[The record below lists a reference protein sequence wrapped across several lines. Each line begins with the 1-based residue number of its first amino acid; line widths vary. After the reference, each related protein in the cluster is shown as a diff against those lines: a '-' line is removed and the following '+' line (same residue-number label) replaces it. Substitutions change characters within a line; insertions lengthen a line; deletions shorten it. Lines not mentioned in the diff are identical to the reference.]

1 MSSVTQKGKP
11 SDHAPI
17 STANA
22 SNSRASTTSTAAP
35 GIGNLIITITFIP
48 NITTISHM
56 HKGIKGWGLD
66 F

>member
-22 SNSRASTTSTAAP
+22 SNSQASTTSTAAP
-35 GIGNLIITITFIP
+35 GIGNLIITIAFIH
-48 NITTISHM
+48 NITTVLTCIE
-56 HKGIKGWGLD
+56 G
-66 F
+66 